1 MTLEFLKFRIL
12 AYCLSNSPSKIV
24 STPLWEPSESRV
36 ANCNLTRFGRS
47 VGFEPPDYQSLHR
60 WSVENRAEFWGHA
73 WDFLNVIGDRDG
85 EVLVDGEDFL
95 SSRFFPD
102 STLNYAE
109 NMLRRRDDSTAI
121 LSLVESGQ
129 TRSLSFGELYSKSVQ
144 FAAEL
149 EARGVRRGDRV
160 AGYMPNVPETVIAML
175 GTAAI
180 GAIWSSCSPDFG
192 YRGAFDRFS
201 QISPKL
207 LISVDGYRYNG
218 KEFRV
223 EENALRL
230 QKLIP
235 SIEDT
240 VLLHL
245 LNDGSDDFDAVWAR
259 SESSWDFA
267 QLPFSHPLF
276 IMYSSG
282 TTGKPKC
289 IVHGAGGTLLQHMKE
304 HQLHVNINHSSR
316 IFFFTTCGW
325 MMWNW
330 LVSALASEATIV
342 LYDGSPFHP
351 SPYLL
356 TNLIESEDLTEFG
369 AGAKYYST
377 LQKEKVRTLDS
388 RNFDSLQTVLSTG
401 SPLLP
406 ESFDYIYSNIKSD
419 VQLASISGGTD
430 LISCFE
436 LGIPWLPVYR
446 GEIQGPGLGMDV
458 DVFDEQANSIRGTK
472 GELVCKKSFPS
483 KPIGFWNDPNG
494 EKYRSAYFEIYP
506 NVWAHRDFAER
517 VPDTQGLIIYGRSD
531 ALLNPGGVRIGTAE
545 IYRQVESMKEVSE
558 ALCIGQ
564 SWDGDTRIVL
574 FVVLVTGIKLDPEL
588 TSIIKQRIRT
598 NASPKHVPAVVL
610 QVTDIPRTRSGKI
623 AEIAV
628 RDVVH
633 GRDIANTSALEN
645 PESLDQFRS
654 REELM

>member
-1 MTLEFLKFRIL
+1 MSQEFVKFRIL
-12 AYCLSNSPSKIV
+12 AYWQSISRSKIV
-24 STPLWEPSESRV
+24 STLLWKPSESRV
-36 ANCNLTRFGRS
+36 ANCKLTRFGRS

-73 WDFLNVIGDRDG
+73 WGFLNVIGSRKG
-85 EVLVDGEDFL
+85 EVLIDGEDFL
-95 SSRFFPD
+95 SSRFFPE

-109 NMLRRRDDSTAI
+109 NMLRRRDDSTAV

-129 TRSLSFGELYSKSVQ
+129 MRSLSFSELYIKSIQ

-149 EARGVRRGDRV
+149 EERGIRKGDRV

-192 YRGAFDRFS
+192 YQGAFDRFS

-218 KEFRV
+218 KEFEV
-223 EENALRL
+223 AANALRL

-240 VLLHL
+240 ILLRL
-245 LNDGSDDFDAVWAR
+245 LSETSDDFDEVWKR
-259 SESSWDFA
+259 SETTWDFT
-267 QLPFSHPLF
+267 QLPFNHPLF

-304 HQLHVNINHSSR
+304 HQLHVNVNSSSR

-342 LYDGSPFHP
+342 LYDGSPFFP
-351 SPYLL
+351 SPGLL
-356 TNLIESEDLTEFG
+356 PDLIESNELTEFG

-377 LQKEKVRTLDS
+377 LQKESVRPIDS
-388 RNFDSLQTVLSTG
+388 GSFEPLQTVLSTG

-406 ESFDYIYSNIKSD
+406 ESFDYIYSNIKRD

-458 DVFDEQANSIRGTK
+458 DVFDENANSIRGTK

-483 KPIGFWNDPNG
+483 KPIGFWNDPND
-494 EKYRSAYFEIYP
+494 EKYRSAYFEMYP

-517 VPDTQGLIIYGRSD
+517 VSDTQGLIIYGRSD

-574 FVVLVTGIKLDPEL
+574 FVVLVKGIKLDSEL
-588 TSIIKQRIRT
+588 TSAIKQRIRT
-598 NASPKHVPAVVL
+598 NASPKHIPAVIL

-633 GRDIANTSALEN
+633 GRDIANSSALEN
-645 PESLDQFRS
+645 PESLDEFRF
-654 REELM
+654 REELG